1 VIQQLLEQ
9 TATAPPE
16 KPLQTVRE
24 CCRVAIIN
32 AHPII
37 LQGLVQIIEQEADMM
52 VCARIDDPLRALETI
67 ASTDP
72 SIAIVDIS
80 EKEVSTGIELVKAI
94 RAQQP
99 DLPILVLSM
108 HSESFYAEM
117 AFRAGAKGFVSM
129 DEPSAQV
136 LTAIRRALGRGVYV
150 SDKMAV
156 DIVSRLVNNGRNAR
170 EGLMLYG
177 FTDREFEV
185 FELIGR
191 GLTIRQIAERLGR
204 SIKTIEAHREH
215 IKKKLK
221 LDTTTELVRQAI
233 HWVEY
238 QKTT

>member
-1 VIQQLLEQ
+1 
-9 TATAPPE
+9 
-16 KPLQTVRE
+16 
-24 CCRVAIIN
+24 
-32 AHPII
+32 
-37 LQGLVQIIEQEADMM
+37 
-52 VCARIDDPLRALETI
+52 
-67 ASTDP
+67 
-72 SIAIVDIS
+72 
-80 EKEVSTGIELVKAI
+80 
-94 RAQQP
+94 
-99 DLPILVLSM
+99 
-108 HSESFYAEM
+108 
-117 AFRAGAKGFVSM
+117 M

-185 FELIGR
+185 FEYIGR
-191 GLTIRQIAERLGR
+191 GLTIRQIAEKLHR

-238 QKTT
+238 QKTS